1 MNDRKS
7 LYDIAEFYRK
17 KAVLN
22 ASYQGMRYQIR
33 RKTWTEEEREYNCLV
48 ATIWPEPFCYEK
60 TAEDK
65 RESREF
71 PYEEES
77 LDQIYTW
84 LCERYEQDRDYWEQS
99 RNDTGYES
107 HY

>member
-1 MNDRKS
+1 MNERKS

-33 RKTWTEEEREYNCLV
+33 RKTWTEGEQEQNCLV
-48 ATIWPEPFCYEK
+48 ATIWPEPYCYDRTPE
-60 TAEDK
+60 EK
-65 RESREF
+65 REAKEF

-77 LDQIYTW
+77 LDRIYEW
-84 LCERYEQDRDYWEQS
+84 LCECYKSNQDYWEQS
-99 RNDTGYES
+99 RNCTGYEC
-107 HY
+107 

>member
-1 MNDRKS
+1 MNSRES

-22 ASYQGMRYQIR
+22 ASYQGMRYRIR
-33 RKTWTEEEREYNCLV
+33 RKTWTDGEQECNCLE
-48 ATIWPEPFCYEK
+48 AAIWPEPFCYEK
-60 TAEDK
+60 TPEEK
-65 RESREF
+65 REAKEF

-84 LCERYEQDRDYWEQS
+84 LCERYEQERQRWEQA
-99 RNDTGYES
+99 RDNPMEGIV
-107 HY
+107 

>member
-22 ASYQGMRYQIR
+22 ASYGGMRYQVR
-33 RKTWTEEEREYNCLV
+33 RKTWTEGEQECNCLV
-48 ATIWPEPFCYEK
+48 AAIWPEPFCYEK
-60 TAEDK
+60 TPEEK

-77 LDQIYTW
+77 LDQIHAW
-84 LCERYEQDRDYWEQS
+84 LCERYEQDQEYWEQL
-99 RNDTGYES
+99 RNNTGYE
-107 HY
+107 

>member
-33 RKTWTEEEREYNCLV
+33 RKTWMEGEQEQNCLL
-48 ATIWPEPFCYEK
+48 ATVWPEPYCYDK
-60 TAEDK
+60 TPEEK
-65 RESREF
+65 RETKEF

-77 LDQIYTW
+77 LDQIHVW
-84 LCERYEQDRDYWEQS
+84 LCERYESNQEYWEQS
-99 RNDTGYES
+99 RSCTGYED
-107 HY
+107 

>member
-22 ASYQGMRYQIR
+22 ASYQGMRYQVR
-33 RKTWTEEEREYNCLV
+33 RKTWMEGEQEQNCLL
-48 ATIWPEPFCYEK
+48 ATVWPEPYCYDK
-60 TAEDK
+60 TPEEK
-65 RESREF
+65 REAREF

-77 LDQIYTW
+77 LDQIHAW
-84 LCERYEQDRDYWEQS
+84 LCERYEADRDYWEQS
-99 RNDTGYES
+99 KNSTGYEK
-107 HY
+107 

>member
-22 ASYQGMRYQIR
+22 ASYQGMRYQVR
-33 RKTWTEEEREYNCLV
+33 RKTWMEGEEEKSCLL
-48 ATIWPEPFCYEK
+48 ATVWPEPYCYDK
-60 TAEDK
+60 TPEEK
-65 RESREF
+65 REAREF

-77 LDQIYTW
+77 LDQVYEW
-84 LCERYEQDRDYWEQS
+84 LCERYESKRDYWEQS
-99 RNDTGYES
+99 RNCTGYE
-107 HY
+107 Y